1 MKAIH
6 MRHEQTYFWHV
17 MTYLV
22 MSYFFIGE
30 IISIY
35 FVMKS
40 ENHVT

>member
-1 MKAIH
+1 MKAIP
-6 MRHEQTYFWHV
+6 MRHEQTYFRHV

-22 MSYFFIGE
+22 MSYFFIVE

-40 ENHVT
+40 EIHVT